1 MGIAAVFIRRPRLAF
16 VISAIMVIAGLLA
29 LGSLPIA
36 QFPNIVPP
44 EVTVTTSFPGASAQ
58 VVEESVAQIIE
69 RNVNGVENM
78 ISMKSTSGSD
88 GSYSL
93 SVYFKVGSNPQ
104 DHTVNVN
111 NRINRAMPQLPDEVQ
126 RNGVLVKKQS
136 SALLQ
141 VVAVYSPKGSR
152 DALFLSNFATI
163 NVLDAMQRVPG
174 VGSASLFGGLDYA
187 MRVWLDLDR
196 MSSLG
201 ITAQDVVKAIEAKNM
216 QAAVGRVGAAR
227 GAGVVGVALEGF
239 AQDAGAFLGSRQF
252 GIKHLPPG
260 GTDRLVSERIG
271 SLRLAER
278 VDVRGDHHV
287 AARGGELRSK
297 INDGGPGGGVGVVR
311 RH

>member
-1 MGIAAVFIRRPRLAF
+1 MGIASVFIRRPRLAF
-16 VISAIMVIAGLLA
+16 VVSAVMAIAGMLA
-29 LGSLPIA
+29 LSSLPIA

-44 EVTVTTSFPGASAQ
+44 EVTVTTSFAGASAQ
-58 VVEESVAQIIE
+58 VVEESVAQILE

-152 DALFLSNFATI
+152 DALFLSNYATI

-174 VGSASLFGGLDYA
+174 VGSAGLLA
-187 MRVWLDLDR
+187 GSTTRCACGSISTACRVSASRHR
-196 MSSLG
+196 MW
-201 ITAQDVVKAIEAKNM
+201 
-216 QAAVGRVGAAR
+216 
-227 GAGVVGVALEGF
+227 
-239 AQDAGAFLGSRQF
+239 
-252 GIKHLPPG
+252 
-260 GTDRLVSERIG
+260 
-271 SLRLAER
+271 
-278 VDVRGDHHV
+278 
-287 AARGGELRSK
+287 
-297 INDGGPGGGVGVVR
+297 
-311 RH
+311 

>member
-1 MGIAAVFIRRPRLAF
+1 MGIASVFIRRPRLAF
-16 VISAIMVIAGLLA
+16 VVSAVMVIAGVLA
-29 LGSLPIA
+29 LGSLPVA

-44 EVTVTTSFPGASAQ
+44 EVTVTTSFSGASAQ

-141 VVAVYSPKGSR
+141 VVAVYSPKGTR

-174 VGSASLFGGLDYA
+174 VGSAGLFGGLD
-187 MRVWLDLDR
+187 
-196 MSSLG
+196 
-201 ITAQDVVKAIEAKNM
+201 
-216 QAAVGRVGAAR
+216 
-227 GAGVVGVALEGF
+227 
-239 AQDAGAFLGSRQF
+239 
-252 GIKHLPPG
+252 
-260 GTDRLVSERIG
+260 
-271 SLRLAER
+271 
-278 VDVRGDHHV
+278 
-287 AARGGELRSK
+287 
-297 INDGGPGGGVGVVR
+297 
-311 RH
+311 

>member
-1 MGIAAVFIRRPRLAF
+1 MGIAAVFICRPRLAF
-16 VISAIMVIAGLLA
+16 VVSAIMVIAGLVA
-29 LGSLPIA
+29 LNSLPIA

-44 EVTVTTSFPGASAQ
+44 EVTVTTSYPGASAQ

-69 RNVNGVENM
+69 RNVNGVENS

-141 VVAVYSPKGSR
+141 VVAVYSPRGTR

-174 VGSASLFGGLDYA
+174 VGSAGLFGGLDYA

-201 ITAQDVVKAIEAKNM
+201 VTSQDVVKAIEATNM
-216 QAAVGRVGAAR
+216 QAAVGRVGAAPLLD
-227 GAGVVGVALEGF
+227 GVDFQLNITAKG
-239 AQDAGAFLGSRQF
+239 
-252 GIKHLPPG
+252 
-260 GTDRLVSERIG
+260 RLTS
-271 SLRLAER
+271 
-278 VDVRGDHHV
+278 
-287 AARGGELRSK
+287 
-297 INDGGPGGGVGVVR
+297 P
-311 RH
+311 